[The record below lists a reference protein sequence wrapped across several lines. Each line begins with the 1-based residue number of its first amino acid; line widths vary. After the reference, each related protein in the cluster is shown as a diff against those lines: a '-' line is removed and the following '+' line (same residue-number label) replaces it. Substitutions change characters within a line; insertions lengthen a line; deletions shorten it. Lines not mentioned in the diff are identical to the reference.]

1 MPTLRKGLVMDTE
14 KSGFGTR
21 VKEFFSKT
29 GSRMK
34 LARLTKSGDF
44 SPDINENGLLADTPH
59 HDKVESLRPKAVP
72 AEKPAPMVKSA
83 PDSAKNEQLDKLQDG
98 FNRLIGRLESINDN
112 LSHQVDH
119 QQQLMERLDKLPQMF
134 ESFAPSIKSQQQLT
148 EQMIAE
154 LKGSAMKNQKFIDAV
169 ESIPTETAK
178 QTDALQ
184 GIDHQLAAA
193 ADCDA
198 QMTQSFTK
206 FRLAL
211 DKLDQSTGSQTDS
224 ILLMSKTFAASDRYL
239 KYIISRDKKR
249 MFWLL
254 IVSLS
259 ICATVILAMVGIILY
274 LGR

>member
-1 MPTLRKGLVMDTE
+1 MDTE

-34 LARLTKSGDF
+34 LSRLTKSGSF
-44 SPDINENGLLADTPH
+44 KPDVNENGLLSDSTESK
-59 HDKVESLRPKAVP
+59 KVEPLRPNAVSTD
-72 AEKPAPMVKSA
+72 KPANIAKSA
-83 PDSAKNEQLDKLQDG
+83 QDSAKNEQLEKLQDG
-98 FNRLIGRLESINDN
+98 FNRLIGQLENINNN
-112 LSHQVDH
+112 LTHQVDH
-119 QQQLMERLDKLPQMF
+119 QQQLIERLDKLPQMF

-148 EQMIAE
+148 EQMITEIKA
-154 LKGSAMKNQKFIDAV
+154 SAVKNQKFIDAV

-184 GIDHQLAAA
+184 SIDHQLAAA

-198 QMTQSFTK
+198 QMTQSFSK
-206 FRLAL
+206 FRVAL
-211 DKLDQSTGSQTDS
+211 DKLDQSTVGQTDS
-224 ILLMSKTFAASDRYL
+224 ILQMSKTFAASDRYL

-254 IVSLS
+254 IVSLG
-259 ICATVILAMVGIILY
+259 ICFTVILAMVGIILY

>member
-1 MPTLRKGLVMDTE
+1 MDATKGSFT
-14 KSGFGTR
+14 TR
-21 VKEFFSKT
+21 VKDFFART

-34 LARLTKSGDF
+34 LAKFTKSEGF
-44 SPDINENGLLADTPH
+44 SPELNDSGLLSETAEHPEKKTD
-59 HDKVESLRPKAVP
+59 RPVYSQSA
-72 AEKPAPMVKSA
+72 MVKSS
-83 PDSAKNEQLDKLQDG
+83 PDSARNEQLEKLQDG
-98 FNRLIGRLESINDN
+98 FNRLIGRLENINDH
-112 LSHQVDH
+112 LSKQVEH

-154 LKGSAMKNQKFIDAV
+154 LKASAMKNQKFIEAV
-169 ESIPTETAK
+169 ENIPTETAK

-184 GIDHQLAAA
+184 SIDHQLAAA

-198 QMTQSFTK
+198 QMTQSFSK

-211 DKLDQSTGSQTDS
+211 DKLDQSTVSQTES
-224 ILLMSKTFAASDRYL
+224 IMQMSKTFAASDRYL
-239 KYIISRDKKR
+239 KFIISRDKKR

-254 IVSLS
+254 VISLS
-259 ICATVILAMVGIILY
+259 ICVAVILALVGIILY

>member
-1 MPTLRKGLVMDTE
+1 MDTE

-59 HDKVESLRPKAVP
+59 HDKVEPLRPKAAS

-154 LKGSAMKNQKFIDAV
+154 IKGSAMKNQKFIDAV

-184 GIDHQLAAA
+184 CIDHQLAAA

-254 IVSLS
+254 VVSLS

>member
-34 LARLTKSGDF
+34 LARLTKSGNF
-44 SPDINENGLLADTPH
+44 SPDLNENGLITDTTSH
-59 HDKVESLRPKAVP
+59 EKVEPLKPKTVS

-198 QMTQSFTK
+198 QMTQGFAK
-206 FRLAL
+206 FRMAL

-254 IVSLS
+254 VVSLS

>member
-1 MPTLRKGLVMDTE
+1 MDATKGSFT
-14 KSGFGTR
+14 TR
-21 VKEFFSKT
+21 VKDFFART
-29 GSRMK
+29 GSRIK
-34 LARLTKSGDF
+34 LAKFTKSEGF
-44 SPDINENGLLADTPH
+44 SPELNDSGLLSETSDNS
-59 HDKVESLRPKAVP
+59 E
-72 AEKPAPMVKSA
+72 EKTDQPVHSQTVMVKSS
-83 PDSAKNEQLDKLQDG
+83 PDSAKNEQLEKLQDG
-98 FNRLIGRLESINDN
+98 FNRLISKLENINDH
-112 LSHQVDH
+112 LSQQVEH

-154 LKGSAMKNQKFIDAV
+154 LKASAMKNQKFVEAV

-184 GIDHQLAAA
+184 SIDHQLAAA

-198 QMTQSFTK
+198 QMTQGFNK

-211 DKLDQSTGSQTDS
+211 DKLDQSTVSQTDS
-224 ILLMSKTFAASDRYL
+224 IMQMSKTFAASDRYL

-254 IVSLS
+254 VISLG
-259 ICATVILAMVGIILY
+259 ICAAVILAMVGIILY